1 MDGWT
6 PWWSE
11 GGGKGLRPRSA
22 CGTGVTESRDG
33 KTEGCLV
40 RDERRRRRNGSVFP
54 LPVYESV
61 AGRQLPL
68 ALNHDISMYRFRNN
82 RGELVHVRVC
92 VCTYACIC
100 VSVCM
105 YQGWA
110 DRTCE
115 TTCFHHPSILK
126 CCPMFSKVPWGGH
139 GVNLLSH

>member
-1 MDGWT
+1 MLIDGWT

-11 GGGKGLRPRSA
+11 GGGKGLGPGSA

-68 ALNHDISMYRFRNN
+68 ALNRDISIYRFRNN
-82 RGELVHVRVC
+82 RGELVHVCVCMCARMHEYVC
-92 VCTYACIC
+92 VSR
-100 VSVCM
+100 VGR
-105 YQGWA
+105 Q
-110 DRTCE
+110 D
-115 TTCFHHPSILK
+115 L
-126 CCPMFSKVPWGGH
+126 
-139 GVNLLSH
+139 